1 VDNQIERVHQED
13 MCQALGYPRRLK
25 YQEEGGPTLAACADL
40 LRAVTAMPALQVRQL
55 LRWQIFNVLAG
66 NSDGHAKNI
75 SLLQDAK
82 GRWSLAPAYDLVCTM
97 VLPYS
102 PSLGF
107 AVGGN
112 FHPQQLRRADWEEL
126 ARHMGLAPP
135 FVLRELRQMLD
146 LLEPAA
152 NSAELQAELQT
163 VGMDEA
169 GWAKVQHVRKY
180 VVQQCRRYRKL

>member
-1 VDNQIERVHQED
+1 
-13 MCQALGYPRRLK
+13 
-25 YQEEGGPTLAACADL
+25 
-40 LRAVTAMPALQVRQL
+40 
-55 LRWQIFNVLAG
+55 
-66 NSDGHAKNI
+66 
-75 SLLQDAK
+75 
-82 GRWSLAPAYDLVCTM
+82 M

-107 AVGGN
+107 AVGSN

-163 VGMDEA
+163 VGMDEV